1 MGSCCSTKTLT
12 NSAPELTEKEAWR
25 LTKGRWD
32 ELEGNAEEIFQDYSN
47 EVKRVLKEQSAEKA
61 FGIRLNLDE
70 YDAGLKELEELT
82 ETLQLLT
89 ESNVVYIRLGFM
101 CENRI

>member
-47 EVKRVLKEQSAEKA
+47 EVKRVLKEQSAEKP
-61 FGIRLNLDE
+61 FGFKIYLGGDVPAE
-70 YDAGLKELEELT
+70 PEDLEELT
-82 ETLQLLT
+82 QTLQLLT
-89 ESNVVYIRLGFM
+89 ESNVVFICLSFWG
-101 CENRI
+101 